1 MSEQYLGDGLFCS
14 IDCGMVKLRAPRLE
28 GDHVVY
34 LEHPVL
40 IEFLNWLVDNELL
53 KKELVPASR

>member
-1 MSEQYLGDGLFCS
+1 
-14 IDCGMVKLRAPRLE
+14 MVKLRAPRLE